1 MNGKHSPVSSTAELL
16 DAVATGRTA
25 HLAELLADAL
35 QAHVIDGADLQTM
48 LGLDRLSRIR
58 ARNAALTEAAAVLAP
73 GAASSWEVACRL
85 SDAVH
90 RFESRV
96 WPSCRRNPD
105 GLGPLDA
112 SLRVAFLT
120 GQKVPSSVKRLLPFT
135 DAIALTC
142 PLSGRDH
149 GCT

>member
-1 MNGKHSPVSSTAELL
+1 MSTAELL
-16 DAVATGRTA
+16 DAIARGCAGDLINERLNAV
-25 HLAELLADAL
+25 EL
-35 QAHVIDGADLQTM
+35 DGTDLQHA

-96 WPSCRRNPD
+96 WPLCRRNPD